1 MEQLLVIIQQ
11 IYELLDILNSYTQGE
26 REELLEGYPRFLF
39 EVKELLRILDRIV
52 GGSTYWG
59 WKIEWGC
66 QPWHLMTYRQQKGLT
81 LQAGWEDKLDFG
93 LDLYRDTFEASLK
106 ILTPILSPR
115 ILTPIDLDALEV
127 KDTEL
132 DLPTDVCKLT
142 HIEHERPVLFHE
154 LVSGSSVS
162 SSSVGNNNETLELPV
177 ADDNETLELPVA
189 DEGSD
194 IDSMPELED
203 ETKLDSVEIPLW
215 LIPNGVMVTFRGG
228 RVIFE
233 RDQGPPWQDVLTQML
248 EEQNSMLGDN

>member
-11 IYELLDILNSYTQGE
+11 IYELLDILNNYTQGE

-39 EVKELLRILDRIV
+39 EVKELLTILDRIV

-59 WKIEWGC
+59 WKIDWGC

-93 LDLYRDTFEASLK
+93 LDLYRDIFEASLK
-106 ILTPILSPR
+106 ILTPVLSPGV
-115 ILTPIDLDALEV
+115 LTPIDLDTLEV
-127 KDTEL
+127 EDTEL

-154 LVSGSSVS
+154 LVSGSPVS
-162 SSSVGNNNETLELPV
+162 SSSVGNNNEALG
-177 ADDNETLELPVA
+177 LPVA

-194 IDSMPELED
+194 VDSMPDLED
-203 ETKLDSVEIPLW
+203 ETNVDSVEIPLW
-215 LIPNGVMVTFRGG
+215 LIPNGVMVTFRRG

-233 RDQGPPWQDVLTQML
+233 REQGPPWQDVLTQML
-248 EEQNSMLGDN
+248 VEQNSVLGDN

>member
-11 IYELLDILNSYTQGE
+11 IYEFLSILNDYTQEE
-26 REELLEGYPRFLF
+26 REELLEGYQRFLF
-39 EVKELLRILDRIV
+39 EIKDLIRTLDRIV

-93 LDLYRDTFEASLK
+93 LDLYRDTFETSLR
-106 ILTPILSPR
+106 ILSPIHSPR
-115 ILTPIDLDALEV
+115 VLTPIDLDALEV
-127 KDTEL
+127 EDTEL
-132 DLPTDVCKLT
+132 DLPTDICKLS

-154 LVSGSSVS
+154 LISGSSAS

-177 ADDNETLELPVA
+177 VGG
-189 DEGSD
+189 GSD
-194 IDSMPELED
+194 VDSMPELED
-203 ETKLDSVEIPLW
+203 ETNLDSVEIPLW
-215 LIPNGVMVTFRGG
+215 LIPNGVMVTFRRG

-233 RDQGPPWQDVLTQML
+233 REQGPPWQDVLTQML
-248 EEQNSMLGDN
+248 EEQNSILGDN

>member
-11 IYELLDILNSYTQGE
+11 IYELLDLLNSYTQGE

-39 EVKELLRILDRIV
+39 GAKELLRILDRIV

-81 LQAGWEDKLDFG
+81 LQAGWEDKLDLG

-115 ILTPIDLDALEV
+115 VLTPIDLDTLEV

-162 SSSVGNNNETLELPV
+162 SSSVGNT
-177 ADDNETLELPVA
+177 NETLELPVA

-203 ETKLDSVEIPLW
+203 ETNLDSFEIPLW
-215 LIPNGVMVTFRGG
+215 LIPNGVMVTFRRG

-233 RDQGPPWQDVLTQML
+233 REQGPPWQSVLTQML
-248 EEQNSMLGDN
+248 EEQNSILGDN

>member
-1 MEQLLVIIQQ
+1 M
-11 IYELLDILNSYTQGE
+11 STPKGE
-26 REELLEGYPRFLF
+26 REELLEGYPRFLL

-115 ILTPIDLDALEV
+115 VLTPIDLDALEV
-127 KDTEL
+127 RDTEL
-132 DLPTDVCKLT
+132 DFPTDVCKLT
-142 HIEHERPVLFHE
+142 RIETERPVLCHE
-154 LVSGSSVS
+154 LISGSSAS
-162 SSSVGNNNETLELPV
+162 SSSVENNSETLELPV
-177 ADDNETLELPVA
+177 GHEE
-189 DEGSD
+189 SD
-194 IDSMPELED
+194 LDSMPELED
-203 ETKLDSVEIPLW
+203 VPNLDSIEIPLW

-228 RVIFE
+228 RVFFE
-233 RDQGPPWQDVLTQML
+233 REQGPPWQEVLAQMI
-248 EEQNSMLGDN
+248 EEQDSILEDN

>member
-11 IYELLDILNSYTQGE
+11 IYELLDILNNYTQEE

-39 EVKELLRILDRIV
+39 EVKELLTILDRIV

-59 WKIEWGC
+59 WKIDWGC

-93 LDLYRDTFEASLK
+93 LDLYRDIFEASLK
-106 ILTPILSPR
+106 ILTPVLSPR
-115 ILTPIDLDALEV
+115 VLTPIDLDTLEV
-127 KDTEL
+127 EDTEL

-162 SSSVGNNNETLELPV
+162 SSSVGNNNEALGLPV
-177 ADDNETLELPVA
+177 AG
-189 DEGSD
+189 EGSD
-194 IDSMPELED
+194 VDSMPDLED
-203 ETKLDSVEIPLW
+203 ETNVDSVEIPLW
-215 LIPNGVMVTFRGG
+215 IIPNGVMVTFRRG

-233 RDQGPPWQDVLTQML
+233 REQGPPWQDVLTQML
-248 EEQNSMLGDN
+248 EEQNSTLGDN

>member
-11 IYELLDILNSYTQGE
+11 IYELLDILNGYTQE
-26 REELLEGYPRFLF
+26 ECEELLEGYPRFLF

-52 GGSTYWG
+52 GGSTYLG

-93 LDLYRDTFEASLK
+93 LDLYRDTFEASL
-106 ILTPILSPR
+106 R
-115 ILTPIDLDALEV
+115 ILTPIHSPRVLTPVDLDALEV

-142 HIEHERPVLFHE
+142 HIEHERPLLFHE
-154 LVSGSSVS
+154 LVSGSSAS
-162 SSSVGNNNETLELPV
+162 SSSVGNNDETLELPV
-177 ADDNETLELPVA
+177 VG
-189 DEGSD
+189 EGSD
-194 IDSMPELED
+194 VDSMPELED
-203 ETKLDSVEIPLW
+203 ETNLDLVEIPLW

-248 EEQNSMLGDN
+248 EEQNSILGDN

>member
-115 ILTPIDLDALEV
+115 VLTPIDLDALEV
-127 KDTEL
+127 KDIEL
-132 DLPTDVCKLT
+132 DLPTDVCKLI
-142 HIEHERPVLFHE
+142 HIEHERPVLSHE

-177 ADDNETLELPVA
+177 AD
-189 DEGSD
+189 EGSD

-203 ETKLDSVEIPLW
+203 ETNLDSVEIPLW
-215 LIPNGVMVTFRGG
+215 LIPNG
-228 RVIFE
+228 
-233 RDQGPPWQDVLTQML
+233 L
-248 EEQNSMLGDN
+248 